1 MSFPGKLWPSQ
12 MMVGSLGHLLEVID
26 YQAFCD
32 IRKAQDGS
40 THGTH
45 SAGFHGFGR
54 HFDGKKKIL
63 FVTKCLEGLTLWRK
77 TRIEVL

>member
-32 IRKAQDGS
+32 IRKARDGS

-54 HFDGKKKIL
+54 HFDGKKNS
-63 FVTKCLEGLTLWRK
+63 CLLLNVWKG
-77 TRIEVL
+77 

>member
-54 HFDGKKKIL
+54 HFDGKKKS
-63 FVTKCLEGLTLWRK
+63 CLLLNVWKG
-77 TRIEVL
+77 